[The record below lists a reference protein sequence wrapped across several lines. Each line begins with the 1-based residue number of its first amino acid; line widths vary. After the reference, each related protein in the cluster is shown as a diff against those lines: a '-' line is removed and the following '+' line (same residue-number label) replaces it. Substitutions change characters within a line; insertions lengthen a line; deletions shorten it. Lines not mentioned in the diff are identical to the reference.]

1 MPKGILLALSNPAS
15 DDVRDAYNRWYDE
28 EHSKQVLGLPGVRSC
43 RRFELA
49 STQIL
54 PSDDAM
60 GRTFLAL
67 YEVEVD
73 DWASLSAAMQGRFVD
88 GRITVDP
95 ELLELDPMVK
105 TMVFEAL
112 GPPIATTEHVDR

>member
-1 MPKGILLALSNPAS
+1 
-15 DDVRDAYNRWYDE
+15 
-28 EHSKQVLGLPGVRSC
+28 
-43 RRFELA
+43 
-49 STQIL
+49 
-54 PSDDAM
+54 
-60 GRTFLAL
+60 
-67 YEVEVD
+67 
-73 DWASLSAAMQGRFVD
+73 MQGRFVD